1 MAKYVEFDG
10 KKIGTSTQYKLID
23 SGENIKKV
31 VTHYIA
37 MQKSANEVDDDD
49 LLGAIKQSGNMVK
62 LVAEAVCDILGLN
75 EAQSKRV
82 TSLEFSFSDEYNF
95 FNDCLAQF
103 LGFTMP
109 TLDDD
114 DTDDAEEQEDPK

>member
-31 VTHYIA
+31 VANYIA
-37 MQKSANEVDDDD
+37 MQEAANEVADDD
-49 LLGAIKQSGNMVK
+49 LLGAIKRSGK
-62 LVAEAVCDILGLN
+62 LVELVAKAVCDVLDLN
-75 EAQSKRV
+75 DAQSKRV
-82 TSLEFSFSDEYNF
+82 NSLEFSFSDEYDF

-103 LGFTMP
+103 MGFTMP
-109 TLDDD
+109 SLDDD